1 LDTVSTLLG
10 VFASWA
16 PVLTEPTFANLA
28 VLLRGAVVASG
39 PRTVTGCLAAAW
51 PWVTKHWSAYEN
63 VARRARMPMLVMAR
77 GLFLL
82 VLALLPGNAVIE
94 LVVDETLVRRYGP
107 WVVGVGMH
115 RDAVRSSQRRVEVSP
130 GHKWVTL
137 GVVMRLSFLR
147 CPVAFP
153 LLSVAYSTRKHARRN
168 HAKRLYRTHRTVCE
182 LALLMVRWVVRWAP
196 GRQFRLIG
204 DGSYGTHELAN
215 ALCPTSLYAALR
227 RASLVSR
234 FPLDGATYAAP
245 SPRSGRGRPR
255 VKGAKLPSPRQV
267 AADPSTVW
275 TRVRIAWYG
284 GTCREVL
291 LCSGAGLWYRP
302 GCGVTPVRW
311 VLVRQLEGKRG
322 DEVFFT
328 TDLTM
333 APEAIVETFVR
344 RWSLETTFEETRAHL
359 GLEGLRNRSAN
370 AVRRSVPLLLALY
383 SLIVV
388 WFARHVRDP
397 GAWVR
402 SRPWYPKEHVTF
414 SDMLAA
420 ARQDILAERISS
432 HPVTG
437 TVESEIG
444 GPATS
449 EPPVTHSAL
458 RLTA

>member
-1 LDTVSTLLG
+1 MDTVSTLLG

-28 VLLRGAVVASG
+28 VLLRGAVLASG

-51 PWVTKHWSAYEN
+51 PWVRKHWSVYEN
-63 VARRARMPMLVMAR
+63 VARRARLPMLVMAR

-82 VLALLPGNAVIE
+82 VLALLPGNGVIE

-137 GVVMRLSFLR
+137 GVVMRLAFLR

-153 LLSVAYSTRKHARRN
+153 LLCVAYCTRKHARRS
-168 HAKRLYRTHRTVCE
+168 HAKRLYRKHRTVCE

-196 GRQFRLIG
+196 GRQFRLLG
-204 DGSYGTHELAN
+204 DGTYGTHELAN
-215 ALCPTSLYAALR
+215 ALCPSSRYPQLR

-245 SPRSGRGRPR
+245 SPRSGPGRPA

-267 AADPSTVW
+267 AADPATAWRRVW
-275 TRVRIAWYG
+275 VAWYG
-284 GTCREVL
+284 GTQREVL
-291 LCSGAGLWYRP
+291 LCSGTGLWYRP

-311 VLVRQLEGKRG
+311 VLVRQLQGKRG
-322 DEVFFT
+322 DEAFFT
-328 TDLTM
+328 TGLAM
-333 APEAIVETFVR
+333 APEAIVEAFVR
-344 RWSLETTFEETRAHL
+344 RWSLETAFEETRAHL
-359 GLEGLRNRSAN
+359 GLETLRNRTAN

-388 WFARHVRDP
+388 WFARHVQVP

-402 SRPWYPKEHVTF
+402 SWPWYRKQHVTF

-420 ARQDILAERISS
+420 ARDDILAERISW
-432 HPVTG
+432 HPVAG
-437 TVESEIG
+437 TAESEIG
-444 GPATS
+444 TSATG
-449 EPPVTHSAL
+449 EPTVTDFAL
-458 RLTA
+458 RLPA

>member
-28 VLLRGAVVASG
+28 MLLRGAVLASG
-39 PRTVTGCLAAAW
+39 PRTVTGCLAAVW
-51 PWVTKHWSAYEN
+51 PLVNKHWSAYEN

-153 LLSVAYSTRKHARRN
+153 LLSVVYSTRKHARRN
-168 HAKRLYRTHRTVCE
+168 HAKRLYRKHRTVCE
-182 LALLMVRWVVRWAP
+182 LALLMVRVVVRWAQ

-215 ALCPTSLYAALR
+215 VLCPSSRYPQLR
-227 RASLVSR
+227 CVSLVSR

-245 SPRSGRGRPR
+245 APRSGRGRPR
-255 VKGAKLPSPRQV
+255 VKGAKFPSPRAV
-267 AADPSTVW
+267 AAVPATAW
-275 TRVRIAWYG
+275 TRVWVAWYG
-284 GTCREVL
+284 GTYREVL
-291 LCSGAGLWYRP
+291 LCSGTGLWYRP
-302 GCGVTPVRW
+302 GCGVTPVCW

-322 DEVFFT
+322 DEAFFT

-333 APEAIVETFVR
+333 APEAIVEAFVR
-344 RWSLETTFEETRAHL
+344 RWSLETAFEETRAHL
-359 GLEGLRNRSAN
+359 GLETLRNRSAN
-370 AVRRSVPLLLALY
+370 AVRRSVPLVLALY

-388 WFARHVRDP
+388 WFAGHVRHP
-397 GAWVR
+397 EAWVHR
-402 SRPWYPKEHVTF
+402 TPWYPKRDVTF

-420 ARQDILAERISS
+420 ARHDILAERISS
-432 HPVTG
+432 RPVAG
-437 TVESEIG
+437 TAESEIG
-444 GPATS
+444 APATS
-449 EPPVTHSAL
+449 EPNPMHFAL